1 MTMQEIPEGEAAE
14 PAAKVSQPVGG
25 DLVRRHRLSTRL
37 WHWANALALFIM
49 LMSGL
54 MIFNA
59 HPRLYWGEYGANPD
73 AAWLEIGSMEGI
85 AFPGWATIPSTYSL
99 ADARIWH
106 LAFAWVLLVGVPLYL
121 VWSLVNG
128 HLRRDLWL
136 TRAELKPSHIWHD
149 IKQHA
154 RLRFPTGA
162 AALNYNV
169 LQKTAYLGVLLVLLP
184 LVILTGLAMS
194 PGFDAAV
201 PVSSWFGGRQ
211 SRALAAFHRGGGL
224 WRFHCRPSRH
234 GGAGRAVQR
243 TTFDDHRQL
252 PLAEGARAMSILVNR
267 RKLLGAGALGASGL
281 VLSGCDRLNAN
292 PAFRSALQEAGIV
305 ASGHAAADRRTGS
318 GARIFGVGHVA
329 KLPRQRHGGPRHRLL
344 QSPCRHQLSPTGG
357 WKSSG
362 WSNSRSPCP

>member
-1 MTMQEIPEGEAAE
+1 MAMQDIPKGKVLPTADSE
-14 PAAKVSQPVGG
+14 PAPQGG

-37 WHWANALALFIM
+37 WHWANALALLIM

-85 AFPGWATIPSTYSL
+85 AFPGWLTIPSTYSL

-106 LAFAWVLLVGVPLYL
+106 LAFAWILLIGVPLYL
-121 VWSLVNG
+121 IWSLVNG

-154 RLRFPTGA
+154 QLRFPTGA

-211 SRALAAFHRGGGL
+211 SARSLHFIAAGGFGLFIVVHLVMVVLAG
-224 WRFHCRPSRH
+224 
-234 GGAGRAVQR
+234 
-243 TTFDDHRQL
+243 
-252 PLAEGARAMSILVNR
+252 PLNEV
-267 RKLLGAGALGASGL
+267 
-281 VLSGCDRLNAN
+281 
-292 PAFRSALQEAGIV
+292 RSMI
-305 ASGHAAADRRTGS
+305 TGNY
-318 GARIFGVGHVA
+318 R
-329 KLPRQRHGGPRHRLL
+329 LPRDKGVRP
-344 QSPCRHQLSPTGG
+344 
-357 WKSSG
+357 
-362 WSNSRSPCP
+362 